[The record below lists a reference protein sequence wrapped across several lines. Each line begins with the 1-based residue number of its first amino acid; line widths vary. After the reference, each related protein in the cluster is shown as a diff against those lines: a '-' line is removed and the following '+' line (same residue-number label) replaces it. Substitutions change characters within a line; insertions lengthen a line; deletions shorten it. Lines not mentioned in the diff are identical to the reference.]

1 MQKLIIVSLLSVVVM
16 TQGFA
21 QISYNDIFDN
31 MAVKVNPAKE
41 QATIKWDSLTKC
53 DFGTIQSG
61 AEVFYEFKFTNTS
74 TEPIRI
80 DNVNISGAS
89 VIPSWENKPVLP
101 HQIGT
106 IKVIFNAGQPG
117 KFNKIIKVRIQNIR
131 QSETLYIKGKVV

>member
-61 AEVFYEFKFTNTS
+61 AEVVYEFKFTNTS

-106 IKVIFNAGQPG
+106 IKVIFNADQPG

>member
-117 KFNKIIKVRIQNIR
+117 KFNKIIKVGIQNIR